1 MSAQYKYRDES
12 TLAVQM
18 NPNLMKQMSDTI
30 GYSENSSKLSKL
42 LLDCKEIV
50 EIGQDVRL

>member
-1 MSAQYKYRDES
+1 MSAQYKHRDES

-50 EIGQDVRL
+50 ETGQDVRL